1 MIFYSP
7 DQAINTP
14 YLSCISWSGPHQTRG
29 IDLKLPDGF
38 RAAVTLGPGITAW
51 LSETNLG
58 TRNSLFRSQV

>member
-29 IDLKLPDGF
+29 IDLNLPDGF
-38 RAAVTLGPGITAW
+38 RAAVTLGPGITKDTLVQACMRMRK
-51 LSETNLG
+51 LG
-58 TRNSLFRSQV
+58 RGRR